1 MRERVPM
8 GLCSFDSLNIHG
20 SDYRGGDSGQF
31 GNWFV
36 SHWDEKLRTL
46 LSIDSRVSK
55 IKGIFPADELL
66 AHLVC
71 YPVTIT
77 LLTLRVFFYIL
88 KDPTVVTTIAFFNYN
103 WCWSALSGFD
113 SFEHWTLELV
123 NST

>member
-1 MRERVPM
+1 MIGCPVP
-8 GLCSFDSLNIHG
+8 LHSFNIHG
-20 SDYRGGDSGQF
+20 LDHRGNVLDQF

-46 LSIDSRVSK
+46 LSIDPRVSK
-55 IKGIFPADELL
+55 IKGIFPTDELL

-77 LLTLRVFFYIL
+77 LLTLRVFFYTP
-88 KDPTVVTTIAFFNYN
+88 KDPTVVTMFAFFNYN

-113 SFEHWTLELV
+113 WFEHWSLELV
-123 NST
+123 NLT